1 MGNGFAINYEKDTW
15 VHRMDPRAKLIF
27 ILVFATVPLFFTE
40 FTYLVG
46 CVLLVLPVWLA
57 AKIEMKPIKGIISG
71 IIMIAL
77 IAVVF
82 ATFYNYDYPGQ
93 SVLFNIGPLTATD
106 VGLRSG
112 LVLGFRTMIPAFVA
126 LILICTTD
134 PAALSKAMMKMN
146 VPMNIAFMMMGI
158 LKIFPLVS
166 EEMANIK
173 TAQIIRGVSYK
184 GFRNKYKAFRLSVFP
199 LIVNSLR
206 KSRVTGVAVESKGFA
221 KNAWN
226 EYYQEFK
233 FKNSDKLFVVISI
246 IVLIAAVIIRFG
258 YGLGVDPTVV
268 R

>member
-27 ILVFATVPLFFTE
+27 ILVFATVPLFFTK
-40 FTYLVG
+40 FTYLIG
-46 CVLLVLPVWLA
+46 CALLVLPIWIA
-57 AKIEMKPIKGIISG
+57 AKIDIRPIKGIISG
-71 IIMIAL
+71 IFMIAV
-77 IAVVF
+77 IAVIF
-82 ATFYNYDYPGQ
+82 ATFYNYEVPGQ
-93 SVLFNIGPLTATD
+93 LELFHIGPLTATD
-106 VGLRSG
+106 RGLRSG
-112 LVLGFRTMIPAFVA
+112 LMLGFRTMVPAFVA

-134 PAALSKAMMKMN
+134 PAALSKAMMKMK

-166 EEMANIK
+166 EEMSNIK

-184 GFRNKYKAFRLSVFP
+184 GFRNKYNAFKLSVFP

-221 KNAWN
+221 KNAWD

-233 FKNSDKLFVVISI
+233 FDTVDKLFVLFSI
-246 IVLIAAVIIRFG
+246 IVLIAALVIRYG
-258 YGLGVDPTVV
+258 YGLGVDLTVV